1 MTHAVAKAEAPSR
14 PAPAW
19 PVMSLAQAH
28 GMLTQPGS
36 PFEIDTI
43 QIDGRPTKIWKNGPP
58 TLMHS
63 FMAGRMHGER
73 TFVVSEDERVS
84 FEAFGRAT
92 LALAADLQARG
103 VQKGDRIA
111 IAMRNIPEWPVAF
124 FAASLVGA
132 IVVPLNAWWSGA
144 ELAFGLQDSGSK
156 LAILDIERLARI
168 ADHLDALPD
177 LKQVL
182 VSRGDPT
189 TADPR
194 VTRLEGVIGAPNDWA
209 ALPSGQMPPVAL
221 ALDPEDPSAI
231 FYTSGTTGK
240 PKGALAT
247 HRNAGTAIMAGL
259 FSYSR
264 AFVRRG
270 EAPPQPDPTGPQK
283 SGLVSIPFF
292 HTTGFN
298 AVVLPALINGQ
309 KMVCQRRFDA
319 AEALMLIERESINS
333 VGGVPAVAIQL
344 LQHPDRDKY
353 DLSSLELV
361 SYGGAAAPTALVGE
375 IARETT
381 GLPGSGWGMTET
393 SATHTHHIGED
404 YLNRPDS
411 CGPAAPVSDLRI
423 VDDAGNDLPVGEVG
437 ELLAYGPN
445 IVKGY
450 WNRPD
455 ATAETFVDGWVR
467 TGDLARL
474 DKEGFCFIVDRKKDI
489 IIRGGENIYCQEVED
504 ILFEHPAVAEAAL
517 IARPHPVLGE
527 EPVAVVSL
535 APGQSVEAEELRALA
550 ASRLAAF
557 KVPVTVFILPH
568 ALPRNAAGKIVKA
581 DVKALVLTEPVA

>member
-1 MTHAVAKAEAPSR
+1 MTDAVAKAEAPSW
-14 PAPAW
+14 PA
-19 PVMSLAQAH
+19 MSLAQAH
-28 GMLTQPGS
+28 AMLTQAGS

-43 QIDGRPTKIWKNGPP
+43 EIDGRPTRIWKNGPP
-58 TLMHS
+58 TLMHT
-63 FMAGRMHGER
+63 FMAGRVHGER
-73 TFVVSEDERVS
+73 TFIVYEGERVS
-84 FEAFGRAT
+84 FEAFARAS

-103 VQKGDRIA
+103 IQKGDRVA
-111 IAMRNIPEWPVAF
+111 IAMRNLPEWPVAF
-124 FAASLVGA
+124 FAASLIGA
-132 IVVPLNAWWSGA
+132 IVVPLNAWWTGA
-144 ELAFGLQDSGSK
+144 ELAFGLRDSGSK
-156 LAILDIERLARI
+156 LAIFDIERLARI
-168 ADHLDALPD
+168 AEHHDALPD
-177 LKQVL
+177 LEAVL
-182 VSRGDPT
+182 VSRGDPGGGD
-189 TADPR
+189 AR
-194 VTRLEGVIGAPNDWA
+194 ITRLESVIGPSGDWA
-209 ALPSGQMPPVAL
+209 ALPPGDMPVVAL
-221 ALDPEDPSAI
+221 APEDLSAI

-247 HRNAGTAIMAGL
+247 HRNAGTGLVAGI

-292 HTTGFN
+292 HTTGCN
-298 AVVLPALINGQ
+298 ALLLPALINGQ
-309 KMVCQRRFDA
+309 KLVCQRRFDA
-319 AEALMLIERESINS
+319 AEALMLIEREGINS
-333 VGGVPAVAIQL
+333 IGGVPAVAIQL

-353 DLSSLELV
+353 DLSSLETV
-361 SYGGAAAPTALVGE
+361 TYGGAAAPTALVGD
-375 IARETT
+375 IARQTT

-411 CGPAAPVSDLRI
+411 CGPALPVSDLRVI
-423 VDDAGNDLPVGEVG
+423 DADGNDLPVGEVG

-445 IVKGY
+445 VVKGY

-455 ATAETFVDGWVR
+455 ATAETFVEGWVH

-474 DKEGFCFIVDRKKDI
+474 DEEGFCFIVDRKKDI
-489 IIRGGENIYCQEVED
+489 IIRGGENIYCQEIED

-535 APGQSVEAEELRALA
+535 APEMSVEPEELRALA
-550 ASRLAAF
+550 ASRVAAF

-581 DVKALVLTEPVA
+581 DVKALVLTEPSA